1 MRGSLPPATSVV
13 GGINGLSRAASARL
27 AAEIAAAA
35 AREQQAR
42 FTVPPHFQGKT
53 ITHVDLAGDR
63 KVIALTFDDGPW
75 PESTNAIL
83 YILRKHDVRAT
94 FFLLGRNIRNFPERA
109 RQVAE
114 HGHAIANHS
123 WSHPYHQQT
132 PASAAGQIDNTD
144 IWIEQ
149 ATGVRSQLFRPP
161 GGYLHNGMAAY
172 AAGKGQV
179 VVMWSGDSKDYY
191 ASSAKIASNVINT
204 ARPGGIVLLHDGG
217 GDRDRT
223 INALPQI
230 ITTLRQQGY
239 EFVTVPELL
248 ELHHQQMQ
256 ATKG

>member
-1 MRGSLPPATSVV
+1 MPPGIPRSRGVQKRRVKAVAPRRQRGSPLYWLVTASAVATSFWVGLNLPLGDRNQAPAIMRGSLPPATSVV

-161 GGYLHNGMAAY
+161 GATYTTAWLPMPLAK
-172 AAGKGQV
+172 GK
-179 VVMWSGDSKDYY
+179 S
-191 ASSAKIASNVINT
+191 
-204 ARPGGIVLLHDGG
+204 
-217 GDRDRT
+217 
-223 INALPQI
+223 
-230 ITTLRQQGY
+230 
-239 EFVTVPELL
+239 
-248 ELHHQQMQ
+248 
-256 ATKG
+256 